1 MNKTCLWASI
11 YATGVALYDFLD
23 FISVDRFYWVLMR
36 QITSEAFN
44 YPPINQTPKNNLQLK
59 NKLTLEMQLINHHNW
74 ASFGLPLA
82 IDAENWILSSSSSLL
97 LVSKNLFTKALSEMF
112 KSRCCNFCF
121 WQIRHQCFC
130 REVSCE
136 WTDFTAFQTEQT
148 NEWNDFTRFN
158 ILRLW
163 HLDYSFWQSI
173 EPRVAVSMR
182 NLIFLN
188 RRRSLFSWGSRKLV
202 SFENHRIAQHQHLK
216 RALRYLSSDE
226 TDSSNKNNSN
236 NFLEILCKA
245 RPQFLVFLV
254 KRLLLGKF
262 LWGQKDFPLCD
273 TRKLIFPSSRCDPT
287 TMKIEI
293 ASARQHHELG

>member
-1 MNKTCLWASI
+1 MRKIEFCHLRRRCYLLAKICSQRLWAKCLR
-11 YATGVALYDFLD
+11 VAVVVSALTNFD
-23 FISVDRFYWVLMR
+23 ISVFAVRCHVSEPILLHFR
-36 QITSEAFN
+36 Q
-44 YPPINQTPKNNLQLK
+44 KK
-59 NKLTLEMQLINHHNW
+59 
-74 ASFGLPLA
+74 
-82 IDAENWILSSSSSLL
+82 
-97 LVSKNLFTKALSEMF
+97 
-112 KSRCCNFCF
+112 
-121 WQIRHQCFC
+121 
-130 REVSCE
+130 
-136 WTDFTAFQTEQT
+136 T